1 MQGRFDFIGADLE
14 QWRSKLAPLLDGV
27 TILPRRKPA
36 GQLVKSLISGRT
48 RDAVSL
54 GAYRRLGARYRSA
67 ARIADAAPDAVE
79 AVIADVTFAEQKAR
93 WLVAAMGQI
102 RRACPDFRLEFLAE
116 MPVDAA
122 LSWLERLPGVG
133 RKVAAST
140 LNASS
145 LARPVFI
152 VDTHVL
158 RVLRRLRFMDKS
170 ATIRAA
176 SEAVTAARP
185 GWDADDFLGFHVVAK
200 RLGQIACHET
210 APACATCLLAAD
222 CPSARHGGPLPS

>member
-1 MQGRFDFIGADLE
+1 MGTDLE
-14 QWRSKLAPLLDGV
+14 RWRGKLAPLLDDI

-54 GAYRRLGARYRSA
+54 DAYRRLGKRYHSA
-67 ARIADAAPDAVE
+67 ARIADAPPDDVA
-79 AVIADVTFAEQKAR
+79 AVIYDVTFAEQKSR
-93 WLVAAMGQI
+93 WLVAAMAEI
-102 RRACPDFRLEFLAE
+102 RSACPDFNLDFLAA
-116 MPVDAA
+116 MPIDAA
-122 LSWLERLPGVG
+122 LGWLERLPGVG

-158 RVLRRLRFMDKS
+158 RVLRRLRFMHDTADIS
-170 ATIRAA
+170 AT

-185 GWDADDFLGFHVVAK
+185 GWDADDFLGFHVATK

-210 APACATCLLAAD
+210 APACGACLLQAD